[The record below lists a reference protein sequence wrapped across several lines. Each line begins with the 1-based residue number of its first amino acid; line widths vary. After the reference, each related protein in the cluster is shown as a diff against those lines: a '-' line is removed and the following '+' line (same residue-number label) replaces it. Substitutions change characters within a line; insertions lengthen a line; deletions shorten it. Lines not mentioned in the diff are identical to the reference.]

1 VEEVAMEV
9 ILLKDME
16 NLGKVGDIVKV
27 KDGYARNYL
36 IPSGIALPAT
46 KSNVARVKNELQ
58 SLRKKA
64 ERQLARFK
72 EMAEKLNTTRI
83 TIEHEAGEEGKLF
96 GSVTTSQIEKALH
109 EAGFEDIEKRQIIL
123 EKPIRETGTYEVKIH
138 LFKDVDA
145 TVTVDVV
152 PLKKG

>member
-1 VEEVAMEV
+1 MEV
-9 ILLKDME
+9 ILLRDME

-46 KSNVARVKNELQ
+46 KSNVRKVQNELK
-58 SLRKKA
+58 SLKKKA
-64 ERQLARFK
+64 ERQLQKFK
-72 EMAEKLNTTRI
+72 EMAEKLNTTRV

-109 EAGFEDIEKRQIIL
+109 KAGFEDIEKKQIIL

-138 LFKDVDA
+138 LFKDVEA
-145 TVTVDVV
+145 TITVDVV
-152 PLKKG
+152 PLKKQG

>member
-1 VEEVAMEV
+1 MEV
-9 ILLKDME
+9 ILIKDME

-46 KSNVARVKNELQ
+46 KSNIARVKNELA

-64 ERQLARFK
+64 EKQLQRYK
-72 EMAEKLNTTRI
+72 ELAEKLNTVRI

-109 EAGFEDIEKRQIIL
+109 KAGFEDVEKKQIIL

-138 LFKDVDA
+138 LFKNIEA

-152 PLKKG
+152 PLKK

>member
-1 VEEVAMEV
+1 MEV

-36 IPSGIALPAT
+36 IPTGIALPAT
-46 KSNVARVKNELQ
+46 KSNVKRVQNELKA
-58 SLRKKA
+58 LRKKM
-64 ERQLARFK
+64 ERQIERFK
-72 EMAEKLNTTRI
+72 ELAEKLNTTRI

-109 EAGFEDIEKRQIIL
+109 KAGFEDVEKKQIVL
-123 EKPIRETGTYEVKIH
+123 EKPIREVGTYEVRVH
-138 LFKDVDA
+138 LFKDIEA

-152 PLKKG
+152 PLKR

>member
-1 VEEVAMEV
+1 MKV
-9 ILLKDME
+9 ILLRDME
-16 NLGKVGDIVKV
+16 NLGKVGDIVNV

-46 KSNVARVKNELQ
+46 EGNVARVKNELN
-58 SLRKKA
+58 SLKKKA
-64 ERQLARFK
+64 ERQIQRFK
-72 EMAEKLNTTRI
+72 ELAEKLNTLRV

-109 EAGFEDIEKRQIIL
+109 KAGFEDVEKRQIVL

-138 LFKDVDA
+138 LFKDIEA

-152 PLKKG
+152 PIKKQP

>member
-1 VEEVAMEV
+1 MEV
-9 ILLKDME
+9 ILIKDME

-46 KSNVARVKNELQ
+46 KSNIARVKNELA

-64 ERQLARFK
+64 ERQLQRYK
-72 EMAEKLNTTRI
+72 ELAEKLNTVRI

-109 EAGFEDIEKRQIIL
+109 KAGFEDVEKKQIIL

-138 LFKDVDA
+138 LFKDIEA

-152 PLKKG
+152 PLKK

>member
-1 VEEVAMEV
+1 MKV
-9 ILLKDME
+9 ILVKDME
-16 NLGKVGDIVKV
+16 NLGKVGEIVNV

-36 IPSGIALPAT
+36 IPMGIALPAT
-46 KSNVARVKNELQ
+46 KPNIARVKNELQ

-64 ERQLARFK
+64 ERQLAKYK
-72 EMAEKLNTTRI
+72 ELAEKLNTTRI

-109 EAGFEDIEKRQIIL
+109 AAGFEDIEKRQIIL
-123 EKPIRETGTYEVKIH
+123 EKPIRETGTYEVKVH

-145 TVTVDVV
+145 TITVDVV

>member
-1 VEEVAMEV
+1 MEV
-9 ILLKDME
+9 ILLRDME

-46 KSNVARVKNELQ
+46 ESNIRRVQNELQ
-58 SLRKKA
+58 SLKKKA
-64 ERQLARFK
+64 ERQLQKFK
-72 EMAEKLNTTRI
+72 ELAEKLNTTRI

-109 EAGFEDIEKRQIIL
+109 KAGFEDVEKKQIIL

-138 LFKDVDA
+138 LFKDVEA

-152 PLKKG
+152 PLKK

>member
-1 VEEVAMEV
+1 MEV
-9 ILLKDME
+9 ILLRDME
-16 NLGKVGDIVKV
+16 NLGKVGDIVRV

-46 KSNVARVKNELQ
+46 ESNVRRVKNELQ

-64 ERQLARFK
+64 ERQLQRFK
-72 EMAEKLNTTRI
+72 ELAEKLNTTRV

-109 EAGFEDIEKRQIIL
+109 KAGFEDVEKKQIVL

-138 LFKDVDA
+138 LFKDVEA

-152 PLKKG
+152 PLKK